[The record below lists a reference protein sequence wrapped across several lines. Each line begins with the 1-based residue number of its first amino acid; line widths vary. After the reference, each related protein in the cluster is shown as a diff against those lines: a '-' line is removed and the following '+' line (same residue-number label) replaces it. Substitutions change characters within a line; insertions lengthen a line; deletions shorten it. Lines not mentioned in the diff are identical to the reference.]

1 MAPVRGRPAAS
12 RLPAPRGLRG
22 SPHPSP
28 GRGRPLLP
36 ARPRLTAPLRRKLKL
51 LLLPLPPRA
60 PPEEL
65 GVLASA
71 SGAERRRRRR
81 LNRTIAM

>member
-1 MAPVRGRPAAS
+1 MAPVRGGPAAS
-12 RLPAPRGLRG
+12 RLPAPRELRG
-22 SPHPSP
+22 SPRPSP
-28 GRGRPLLP
+28 GRGRALLPVCGRLKAPQRLRLPLLS
-36 ARPRLTAPLRRKLKL
+36 
-51 LLLPLPPRA
+51 LLPREPR
-60 PPEEL
+60 EEL

>member
-28 GRGRPLLP
+28 GRGRALLP
-36 ARPRLTAPLRRKLKL
+36 ARPKLRAPLRPRLK
-51 LLLPLPPRA
+51 LLPLPPRA